1 MTSMQDALTE
11 ALEHP
16 IAKAPGRPKPL
27 RKAKSRGTKSGS
39 QGAGSLIWGLVGI
52 AVSVILLGVSKRFM
66 KPQPVSAE

>member
-27 RKAKSRGTKSGS
+27 RKAKSRGTKTGS
-39 QGAGSLIWGLVGI
+39 QGADSLIWGLAGI
-52 AVSVILLGVSKRFM
+52 AVSVILLGVSRRFM
-66 KPQPVSAE
+66 KPRLASTE